1 MKYHGSRR
9 DRRNGAAAAVLA
21 GAVTLFI
28 SSSVFAVR
36 TEAVAGGRADAFQN
50 EIAEEAP
57 FSYPVNCPDITVAA
71 DGGPLEAEKFEPS
84 EKREI
89 KSVTRDGTEYYLL
102 ADALEISFGE
112 TAKEGDADGACFF
125 VGEVAVGVDPS
136 CFYAF
141 SNGRY
146 FAAEGNAVLC
156 DGDFYVTAEL
166 LKTLIGV
173 TVTEEG
179 ALDTADAAFP
189 KDGSEYY
196 DGDSVTWLSRIIS
209 AESRGESVMGK
220 VAVGNVVLNR
230 VRTPGYPNT
239 IYGVIFDFEHG
250 IQFTPAANGTVYNDP
265 DGESVVAAKL
275 CLEGVTVSEEILYFL
290 NPSTADNHWVV
301 NNRTY
306 VTTIGS
312 HEFYS

>member
-1 MKYHGSRR
+1 MRDHRSRN
-9 DRRNGAAAAVLA
+9 DRRSGAVAVALA
-21 GAVTLFI
+21 GAVTLLI
-28 SSSVFAVR
+28 SSSVFAIR
-36 TEAVAGGRADAFQN
+36 TEAVAGGRAEICQN
-50 EIAEEAP
+50 EIGEDVP
-57 FSYPVNCPDITVAA
+57 FSYPVNCPDIMFPDD
-71 DGGPLEAEKFEPS
+71 DGSLETENLEPS
-84 EKREI
+84 ERREI
-89 KSVTRDGTEYYLL
+89 KSITRDGTEYYLL
-102 ADALEISFGE
+102 SDALEISFGE
-112 TAKEGDADGACFF
+112 AAGGVEDGGACFF
-125 VGEVAVGVDPS
+125 VGDTAVGVDS
-136 CFYAF
+136 SGFYAF

-156 DGDFYVTAEL
+156 DGDFYVTSEL
-166 LKTLIGV
+166 LKALIGV
-173 TVTEEG
+173 GVTSEG
-179 ALDTADAAFP
+179 MVDISDAALP
-189 KDGSEYY
+189 ICGDEYY

-265 DGESVVAAKL
+265 DEESIVAAKL

>member
-1 MKYHGSRR
+1 MKDHRSRR
-9 DRRNGAAAAVLA
+9 NRRSGAAAAVLA
-21 GAVTLFI
+21 GAVTLFV

-36 TEAVAGGRADAFQN
+36 TEAVAGGSADIGQN
-50 EIAEEAP
+50 EIAEDAP
-57 FSYPVNCPDITVAA
+57 FSYPINCPDITLPTDDESFASENI
-71 DGGPLEAEKFEPS
+71 GPS

-89 KSVTRDGTEYYLL
+89 KSITRDGTEYYSLS
-102 ADALEISFGE
+102 DALKISFGE
-112 TAKEGDADGACFF
+112 TAGEIEAGGACFY
-125 VGEVAVGVDPS
+125 VGDTTVGVDSS

-141 SNGRY
+141 SNGRC
-146 FAAEGNAVLC
+146 FSAEGNAVIC
-156 DGDFYVTAEL
+156 DGNICVTAEL

-173 TVTEEG
+173 GVTAEG
-179 ALDTADAAFP
+179 TADTADAALP
-189 KDGSEYY
+189 KDGDEYY
-196 DGDSVTWLSRIIS
+196 DEDSVIWLSRIIS

-220 VAVGNVVLNR
+220 VAVGNVVINR

-250 IQFTPAANGTVYNDP
+250 IQFTPAANGAVYNDP
-265 DGESVVAAKL
+265 DEESIVAAKL

>member
-1 MKYHGSRR
+1 MKDHRSRR
-9 DRRNGAAAAVLA
+9 DRRSGAAAAVLA
-21 GAVTLFI
+21 GAVALLI
-28 SSSVFAVR
+28 SSSAFVVR
-36 TEAVAGGRADAFQN
+36 TEAVAGSGAEICQN
-50 EIAEEAP
+50 GIAEDAP
-57 FSYPVNCPDITVAA
+57 FSYPVNCPDITVIA
-71 DGGPLEAEKFEPS
+71 DGGLLEAENHESS

-89 KSVTRDGTEYYLL
+89 KSITRDGTEYYLL

-112 TAKEGDADGACFF
+112 SAKEGEVGGVGFF
-125 VGEVAVGVDPS
+125 VGDAAVGVDPS

-156 DGDFYVTAEL
+156 DGDSYVTAEL
-166 LKTLIGV
+166 LRTLIGV
-173 TVTEEG
+173 SVTEDG
-179 ALDTADAAFP
+179 TLDIADAAFP

-265 DGESVVAAKL
+265 DGESIVAAKL